1 MKNLIK
7 PFLKNGVKPVVRQ
20 NYLEFQLP
28 RNASEGL
35 KANAYYFNDPEWAEE
50 YLIYCH
56 RDEHFKSR
64 WRQALG
70 DYENKIVVDLGCGPG
85 NVFANFAKKP
95 KLLIGVDVA
104 ARSLEFAK
112 KNGYLP
118 VLADASKLPFKSEFA
133 DIVILNAALHH
144 CDDMALILSEA
155 ARILKPG
162 GTIITDHDPQKS
174 AWNYKGLAL
183 LLWKGRTLYYRYT
196 GHGFHKEKNQQH
208 WALKTEIH
216 HKPGHGVSKELFEA
230 NLRPL
235 GFNVKVYPHN
245 HTEGTAIFNGST
257 GKASFKYRLGNLLSG
272 RNPYSKSSALT
283 LMCVAKKNLQP
294 AGVS

>member
-1 MKNLIK
+1 MKSQID
-7 PFLKNGVKPVVRQ
+7 PYLKKDVKPRYHED
-20 NYLEFQLP
+20 YLEFDMP
-28 RNASEGL
+28 KNASEGL
-35 KANAYYFNDPEWAEE
+35 KANAYYFNDSEWAEE

-56 RDEHFKSR
+56 RDSHFKSR

-70 DYENKIVVDLGCGPG
+70 DYSDKVVVDLGCGPG
-85 NVFANFAKKP
+85 NVFANFSEKP

-104 ARSLEFAK
+104 KKSLEFAK

-118 VLADASKLPFKSEFA
+118 VLADASNLPFRSGFA

-144 CDDMALILSEA
+144 CDDMATILSEA

-196 GHGFHKEKNQQH
+196 GHGFHKEKKQQY

-216 HKPGHGVSKELFEA
+216 HKPGHGVSRELFEKT
-230 NLRPL
+230 LKPL
-235 GFNVKVYPHN
+235 GFDVKVYPHN
-245 HTEGTAIFNGST
+245 HTEGVGIFNGT
-257 GKASFKYRLGNLLSG
+257 VGKAATKYRIGNLLSG
-272 RNPYSKSSALT
+272 RNPNSKNSALT
-283 LMCVAKKNLQP
+283 LMCVAKKDIKSV
-294 AGVS
+294 AA